1 MPVDTLSIASIQPT
15 QDGVRRPERL
25 HRLAAAIQYYGY
37 DFRKEGRPIQLSRFP
52 DGALYCHNGHHRIAA
67 CVIAGRVE
75 LFEGEYV
82 IEDWTY
88 EQYLEIN
95 WDLNYLTP
103 FHPPTETRIE
113 ELTPFRTAVA
123 FITER
128 GGRRAAE
135 AFIWRHTELY
145 KRPRVVTTFVEL
157 TALRFDPTLW
167 EAANEMDKITET
179 IRALTDKGE
188 DRTTTLPK
196 PSKGRPYRGEV

>member
-1 MPVDTLSIASIQPT
+1 MAADTLSIASIQPT

-67 CVIAGRVE
+67 CVIAGRDH
-75 LFEGEYV
+75 LLDGEYA

-95 WDLNYLTP
+95 WEANYLTP
-103 FHPPTETRIE
+103 FDPRLETRIE

-145 KRPRVVTTFVEL
+145 KRSRVVTTFVEL
-157 TALRFDPTLW
+157 AALRFDPTMW
-167 EAANEMDKITET
+167 EAANVPSAIEATFK
-179 IRALTDKGE
+179 ALTEKGE
-188 DRTTTLPK
+188 DR
-196 PSKGRPYRGEV
+196 